1 MKLGNHLKYNMM
13 SWSVLTF
20 QISMIFKT
28 LYQVIQIWLEQSDN
42 PTLTE
47 LILAFEGPLL
57 QNRRM
62 ADTILEYLSKPEVYE
77 NYVSY

>member
-1 MKLGNHLKYNMM
+1 MI

-20 QISMIFKT
+20 QISLIFKT
-28 LYQVIQIWLEQSDN
+28 LYQLIQIWLVQSDN
-42 PTLTE
+42 STWTE

-62 ADTILEYLSKPEVYE
+62 ANTILEYLSKPEVYE